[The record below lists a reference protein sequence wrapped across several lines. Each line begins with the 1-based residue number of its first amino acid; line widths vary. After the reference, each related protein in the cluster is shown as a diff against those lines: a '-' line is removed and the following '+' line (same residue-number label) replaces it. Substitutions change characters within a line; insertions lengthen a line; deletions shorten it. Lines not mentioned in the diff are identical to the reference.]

1 MALLRRRRSW
11 HGAAFIAAVSMA
23 ACCQLSSGR
32 LAGFAGPGRAR
43 SQHREV
49 SQQKLSRAAGGLEF
63 LREPLEAYAA
73 ARVADSPFLAEAP
86 EAALHW
92 GHAAAMAS
100 VYPQLAFAAFLGWQI
115 RFGKGEDTTPLS
127 LGIASKTLHPVLSLA
142 AFAFFL
148 IGGQG
153 GLVLLTAQKQ
163 TILESAH
170 AITAL
175 LGLGFLAL
183 QAILPLTFQSGA
195 QVRAAHAYLGSAI
208 VLLMIVHAGFGIS
221 LGLSF

>member
-1 MALLRRRRSW
+1 MARR
-11 HGAAFIAAVSMA
+11 
-23 ACCQLSSGR
+23 
-32 LAGFAGPGRAR
+32 
-43 SQHREV
+43 
-49 SQQKLSRAAGGLEF
+49 RAAGVALLAFCVMSDWPRPGFVQSSRSQSRSPGGAARRAVGLEF

-100 VYPQLAFAAFLGWQI
+100 VYPQLLFGAFLGWQI
-115 RFGKGEDTTPLS
+115 RTGKGEETTPLS
-127 LGIASKTLHPVLSLA
+127 LGLSSKTLHPLLSLG
-142 AFAFFL
+142 AFLFFL

-163 TILESAH
+163 TILDSPH
-170 AITAL
+170 AVTAL
-175 LGLGFLAL
+175 LGLSLLAV
-183 QAILPLTFQSGA
+183 QAALPLFFQSRELRS
-195 QVRAAHAYLGSAI
+195 VHAFLGSSI
-208 VLLMIVHAGFGIS
+208 VLLMILHAGFGVL